1 MENPLAA
8 KATLIDAW
16 KAHLQEGR
24 AVLLA
29 GQTAARAGTRVDGSH
44 RPENRGE
51 RAAVTSQGY
60 LAQGLAQRLEAL
72 DADLALLTRVGGG
85 ARATVAMGAVVGLEE
100 GNGARRWVAV
110 LPGGDATP
118 LPYGD
123 ETCLVLSPRAPIV
136 RRLLGLE
143 EGDVA
148 EVERGGVLEEWEI
161 VSLV

>member
-72 DADLALLTRVGGG
+72 DADLAL
-85 ARATVAMGAVVGLEE
+85 AYAFA
-100 GNGARRWVAV
+100 
-110 LPGGDATP
+110 
-118 LPYGD
+118 
-123 ETCLVLSPRAPIV
+123 
-136 RRLLGLE
+136 
-143 EGDVA
+143 
-148 EVERGGVLEEWEI
+148 
-161 VSLV
+161 